1 MARIL
6 AIDYGKKR
14 TGIAVSDPLKM
25 IATGLTTIETEKLVW
40 FLKDYFSKE
49 PVELILLGNPK
60 RLDGTDNDITP
71 KVEKFFGQLQ
81 KLFPNIPSQMVDE
94 RFTSK
99 MAFQTMID
107 SGLKKKDRQNKAL
120 IDEIS
125 ATILLQGYLEGIG

>member
-14 TGIAVSDPLKM
+14 SGLAATDPLKI
-25 IATGLTTIETEKLVW
+25 IASGLTTVDTEQLVY
-40 FLKDYFSKE
+40 FLKKYVATE
-49 PVELILLGNPK
+49 AVELILLGHPK
-60 RLDGTDNDITP
+60 RLDGSDNDITA
-71 KVEKFFGQLQ
+71 KVEKFQGQLQ
-81 KLFPNIPSQMVDE
+81 KIFPSIPVQLIDE

-125 ATILLQGYLEGIG
+125 ATILLQGYLSGL

>member
-14 TGIAVSDPLKM
+14 SGLAATDPLKI
-25 IATGLTTIETEKLVW
+25 IASGLTTVDTDQLVY
-40 FLKDYFSKE
+40 FLKKYIATE
-49 PVELILLGNPK
+49 AVELILLGHPK
-60 RLDGTDNDITP
+60 RLDGSDNDITP
-71 KVEKFFGQLQ
+71 KVEKFQGQLQ
-81 KLFPNIPSQMVDE
+81 KIFPSIPVQLIDE

-107 SGLKKKDRQNKAL
+107 SGLKKKDRQDKAL

-125 ATILLQGYLEGIG
+125 ATILLQGYLAGQ